1 MISRN
6 KIIIAAVGVFVLI
19 ALFFVVHDHSQSD
32 SFSIDRFFHS
42 KTLVESETV
51 TVIQTGR
58 HFTVNDLLGEQT
70 YFLHIV
76 RAKHGENQN
85 SKTLI
90 ETNTIKIRTLPGCGM
105 EITSGGKVYQITPKR
120 GLF

>member
-1 MISRN
+1 MSSRN
-6 KIIIAAVGVFVLI
+6 KFIIAAVGVFVLL
-19 ALFFVVHDHSQSD
+19 ALFFVMQDHSQSD